1 MLGGGLRQAG
11 VLAAPG
17 LVALRDMIARL
28 ADDHVR
34 AAAFARHVHA
44 HAPGI
49 RIDLGAVQSNIV
61 VLHLDGALSGDAHTA
76 KGYAAPADDDD
87 DALTGAVIDQGDVSR
102 PPTTPSELVARMR
115 ARGVLVSCF
124 RDGVRA
130 VTHADVTA
138 EQVAMAANVLC
149 DIMCCR

>member
-17 LVALRDMIARL
+17 LVALRDMVSRL
-28 ADDHVR
+28 ADDHAR
-34 AAAFARHVHA
+34 ALSFARHVHE

-49 RIDLGAVQSNIV
+49 VVDLGAVQSNIV
-61 VLHLDGALSGDAHTA
+61 VLHLEAEQDAHA
-76 KGYAAPADDDD
+76 AAQGYAAATD
-87 DALTGAVIDQGDVSR
+87 DALTGAVVDEGDLSR
-102 PPTTPSELVARMR
+102 PPATPAELVARMR

-130 VTHADVTA
+130 VTHADVSA
-138 EQVAMAANVLC
+138 EQVQAAAQALS